1 MELRLRNLS
10 VGLFGT
16 LINPGAD
23 QADLVLCERIT
34 FVDRRHP
41 IIFVANTGYVMDEGA
56 LGAIA
61 GFDHLSIL
69 AAFKS
74 GGEAVQAEL
83 GFLLIRPMALEA
95 RLFEN
100 RLDVG
105 GVGHA
110 FLVQG
115 RGQLAGID

>member
-61 GFDHLSIL
+61 GFDHLAVFASL
-69 AAFKS
+69 ES
-74 GGEAVQAEL
+74 SGEAVQAQL
-83 GFLLIRPMALEA
+83 GFLFIRSMALEA

-100 RLDVG
+100 RLDVLG
-105 GVGHA
+105 IGHIL
-110 FLVQG
+110 FV
-115 RGQLAGID
+115 RGWRQLARID